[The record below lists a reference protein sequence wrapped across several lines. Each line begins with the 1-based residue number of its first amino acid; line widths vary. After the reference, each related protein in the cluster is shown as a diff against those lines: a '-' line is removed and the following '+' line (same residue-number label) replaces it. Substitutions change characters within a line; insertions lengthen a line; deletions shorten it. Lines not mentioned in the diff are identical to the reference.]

1 MGKQVCGIK
10 AKFKWGD
17 WESGRFTQCG
27 VVVEQKPEGFELS
40 QPHYLEN
47 LQEINICAIR
57 KKCRSAPTTDKEK
70 SQLRALLGGVRW
82 HRTWQQK

>member
-10 AKFKWGD
+10 AKFKWED

-40 QPHYLEN
+40 QPHYVCESPRNQHL
-47 LQEINICAIR
+47 C
-57 KKCRSAPTTDKEK
+57 
-70 SQLRALLGGVRW
+70 
-82 HRTWQQK
+82 